1 MSKFAFR
8 LFVAGEEAKHRLT
21 IQTLRRICDRHVS
34 GRYELT
40 VIDVLSRP
48 DAADHDRILA
58 TPTLLRV
65 KPDPVCRI
73 VGNLCDERML
83 VTELGLDA

>member
-1 MSKFAFR
+1 MPKFAFR
-8 LFVAGEEAKHRLT
+8 LFVAGEEARHQVT
-21 IQTLRRICDRHVS
+21 IQTFRQICDRHVC

-48 DAADHDRILA
+48 DAADHDRVLA

-65 KPDPVCRI
+65 KPGPVCRI
-73 VGNLCDERML
+73 VGNICDERVL
-83 VTELGLDA
+83 VTELGLDE